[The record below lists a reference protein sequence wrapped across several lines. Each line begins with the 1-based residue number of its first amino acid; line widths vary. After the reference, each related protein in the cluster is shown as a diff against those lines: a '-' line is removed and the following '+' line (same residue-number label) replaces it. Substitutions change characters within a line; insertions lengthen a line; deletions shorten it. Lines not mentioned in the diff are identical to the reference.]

1 MLKKRGL
8 RLNAHAFLFGRL
20 SNILGDGI
28 WREAFEHIRWNWKLY
43 ELFFI

>member
-1 MLKKRGL
+1 MPT
-8 RLNAHAFLFGRL
+8 LFYLEGYP
-20 SNILGDGI
+20 IYWGDGI